1 MKNRGGRTLF
11 ALTTA
16 GALLAG
22 CGSLSLGGPRRARP
36 DLVDLADR
44 VRALEAK
51 VAAQELEI
59 QKLRAGS
66 PPAPSAASRSA
77 AATAPTPGDVRTT
90 ATFPP
95 PLPEPRI
102 PPAGAVESSDIEDL
116 ALTPPGDQALE
127 SAEIPRAEQEAYD
140 AAAALY
146 RAGQSSEA
154 EAAFQRF
161 LAAHP
166 DGSLADNALFW
177 IGAARLGRKEI
188 AGAEEAFRRVVELYP
203 EGNKVPDALLKLGVC
218 RELAGDPA
226 GAAAVLRTLIERF
239 PGSEAATLATRR
251 SSHSAP

>member
-1 MKNRGGRTLF
+1 MSPRGGR
-11 ALTTA
+11 ALHAVVAT
-16 GALLAG
+16 GLLVAG

-44 VRALEAK
+44 VRSLEAK
-51 VAAQELEI
+51 VAAQEVEL
-59 QKLRAGS
+59 QRLRAGS
-66 PPAPSAASRSA
+66 STSSVSRPV
-77 AATAPTPGDVRTT
+77 AATAPTPGDAHTST
-90 ATFPP
+90 PLPTPP
-95 PLPEPRI
+95 PEPRI
-102 PPAGAVESSDIEDL
+102 QPPGTVESSDLEDL

-161 LAAHP
+161 LGAHP

-177 IGAARLGRKEI
+177 IGAARLGRKEL

-239 PGSEAATLATRR
+239 PGSEAAIQATRR